1 MSSLSVQISSSIGFA
16 GWRSILIKRP
26 NQPQYW
32 LRWVAEHPAEEP
44 SAWSDTKYK
53 LSSEHALWPGNTEAV
68 FSF

>member
-1 MSSLSVQISSSIGFA
+1 
-16 GWRSILIKRP
+16 
-26 NQPQYW
+26 
-32 LRWVAEHPAEEP
+32 VAEHPAEEP